1 MKNILGKI
9 TAFWSWFP
17 IPCVS
22 YQRLLMMSI
31 KAYFV
36 FALLC
41 CFQLRAETF
50 SQTLSYKSNSVR
62 LENLF
67 NFIEKESKYLVLYD
81 NNVIKR
87 TKPLSLDA
95 KNLSLTK
102 FLELILDGK
111 PLSYVIDDKTI
122 FISPKAVAP
131 AKLSREEKIEIKR
144 IDRLQRTVKGR
155 VADDKG
161 QPLIGVTVSEKG
173 TNNGTTT
180 DADGNFQ
187 LVLTNDQ
194 GTLVFALLGYVSA
207 ELPIGGKSEFNVSL
221 LPAVND
227 LDEVVVIAY
236 GVQKKVNLTGAVS
249 TVSSKDISM
258 RPVGQT
264 SAGLQGMATGV
275 TVTQRS
281 GKPGS
286 DGADIRIRGIGTIGN
301 SNPLVLIDG
310 VEGSMNN
317 IDPNMIESISILKDA
332 ASSSIYGSRAANGV
346 ILITTKRATGDK
358 ISLSY
363 NDYFGWQSPTN
374 MPKIVNALDHILLT
388 NEAYTNVGSSP
399 LYGEDLIEAYR
410 KQGDGSSD
418 EYPNTDWQ
426 KESLLGSGFQQ
437 SHFVTLNAASNKVK
451 TLASLGYFDQ
461 KGLMLNS
468 GFKRFS
474 FRNNL
479 DVEIND
485 KLKAKIDLQY
495 INPTVTSPSADIS
508 QLFQWMNSIPANQSF
523 RNSNGTWGLGW
534 NGNNPVSAAADGGV
548 AHYKTPWGSVN
559 ASVIYKP
566 FSWLTAEVNY
576 APKYV
581 FTDEKNFR
589 QVVQS
594 YLPDGRKSF
603 AVPVRSELTQ
613 KHNQE
618 LFNNMRAT
626 LTFNKTIEG
635 HQLSWLLG
643 ASREDYSIESL
654 NGFRDNFVL
663 PEFPVLDAGSAL
675 NQSAS
680 GTASE
685 WALQS
690 FFSRINYTYKDRYL
704 LELNARYDGSSR
716 FLKGNRYGF
725 FPSGSAGWRFTEES
739 FLADAKSWLNEGK
752 IRASWGKLG
761 NQNIGNYPAVSAL
774 NLGSFNLGDQIVGTA
789 ALNDMSNPDIT
800 WESTEEK
807 NIGLDLTLFNNFS
820 LTADLYHRKTSDI
833 LLKLDIPLTLG
844 LNAPQ
849 QNAGVVENKGWE
861 LGLGYRSNFDREIR
875 YNLAVNLS
883 DVRNKVLDLRGISNT
898 GLIVNREG
906 YGINSILGYEVE
918 GYFQNQ
924 AEIDQHATQFGDLAP
939 GDLKYKD
946 RNGDGKIT
954 EADKIVIGSTIPRLT
969 YSLNA
974 NLQYKGV
981 DFSFLLQ
988 GVGKAD
994 GYLYG
999 AGIQPFTTTGA
1010 IGGTIREDNKD
1021 RWTPDNPNAK
1031 YPRLAF
1037 GKNNNAQSSQ
1047 FWMKDASYL
1056 RVKNIQ
1062 LGYTLPSTLLNQMR
1076 LQKIRLFVNGSNLFT
1091 VDNFWEG
1098 YDVEAPVGYGNFYP
1112 QVKVYTF
1119 GLDVTF

>member
-1 MKNILGKI
+1 M
-9 TAFWSWFP
+9 
-17 IPCVS
+17 
-22 YQRLLMMSI
+22 
-31 KAYFV
+31 
-36 FALLC
+36 
-41 CFQLRAETF
+41 
-50 SQTLSYKSNSVR
+50 
-62 LENLF
+62 
-67 NFIEKESKYLVLYD
+67 
-81 NNVIKR
+81 
-87 TKPLSLDA
+87 
-95 KNLSLTK
+95 
-102 FLELILDGK
+102 
-111 PLSYVIDDKTI
+111 
-122 FISPKAVAP
+122 
-131 AKLSREEKIEIKR
+131 
-144 IDRLQRTVKGR
+144 QRTVKGR

-468 GFKRFS
+468 GFTRFS

-495 INPTVTSPSADIS
+495 IKPTVTSPSADIS

-761 NQNIGNYPAVSAL
+761 NQNIGDYPAVSAL

-833 LLKLDIPLTLG
+833 LLKLYITLTLG
-844 LNAPQ
+844 PKCPA
-849 QNAGVVENKGWE
+849 
-861 LGLGYRSNFDREIR
+861 
-875 YNLAVNLS
+875 
-883 DVRNKVLDLRGISNT
+883 
-898 GLIVNREG
+898 
-906 YGINSILGYEVE
+906 
-918 GYFQNQ
+918 
-924 AEIDQHATQFGDLAP
+924 AEC
-939 GDLKYKD
+939 
-946 RNGDGKIT
+946 RCC
-954 EADKIVIGSTIPRLT
+954 
-969 YSLNA
+969 
-974 NLQYKGV
+974 
-981 DFSFLLQ
+981 
-988 GVGKAD
+988 
-994 GYLYG
+994 
-999 AGIQPFTTTGA
+999 
-1010 IGGTIREDNKD
+1010 
-1021 RWTPDNPNAK
+1021 
-1031 YPRLAF
+1031 
-1037 GKNNNAQSSQ
+1037 
-1047 FWMKDASYL
+1047 
-1056 RVKNIQ
+1056 
-1062 LGYTLPSTLLNQMR
+1062 
-1076 LQKIRLFVNGSNLFT
+1076 
-1091 VDNFWEG
+1091 
-1098 YDVEAPVGYGNFYP
+1098 
-1112 QVKVYTF
+1112 
-1119 GLDVTF
+1119 